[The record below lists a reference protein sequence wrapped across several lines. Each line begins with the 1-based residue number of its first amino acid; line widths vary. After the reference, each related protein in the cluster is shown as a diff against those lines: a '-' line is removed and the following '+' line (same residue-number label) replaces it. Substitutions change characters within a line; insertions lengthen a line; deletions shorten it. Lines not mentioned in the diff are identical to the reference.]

1 MEGGISFW
9 CQLQVQ
15 CKMTFQSSNGHYH
28 ATCVVGGQDHF
39 QSFEKMQ
46 GKTNGVN

>member
-1 MEGGISFW
+1 MGIT
-9 CQLQVQ
+9 
-15 CKMTFQSSNGHYH
+15 KN